1 MYCGVCGSQVP
12 DGAAHCPNCGS
23 KIAAKA
29 VQQPV
34 AQEPISAPKIQMDP
48 IPAPNIPTDPI
59 PAPNIPVESI
69 AANVTSEPFVPAAE
83 DVEDAAGAAAQEAAA
98 RAAQEAAA
106 RVAQERAAQEAAA
119 RAAQEAAAKAAQ
131 EAAAKAAQE
140 RAAQEAAAK
149 AAAEEA
155 QRLEAQ
161 RAAEEAAARE
171 QAAREQAA
179 LEKAAAEAA
188 AQQAAAKA
196 AAAEAQKAAA
206 EAAAK
211 AAADRAAQQA
221 AAAAAVQAAQKAA
234 APQAP
239 ATPQATPQATA
250 APQAA
255 QPQGKTSLPQYQMI
269 NGHYVLVPQQLQQI
283 QQTQQAQPGVPVPPV
298 APGAAPTKSQPDAA
312 SVLSVIALICAILA
326 IGGSI
331 WTFFRN
337 LGDDKFIVYN
347 LLSTISMELYI
358 LIGICVFTAT
368 KKVKRDYAAPSM
380 AVSYTLISMPLL
392 IDLMT
397 RPTSY
402 LRYIPDTFE
411 KWATRLTPIFL
422 IIGLLLIIACAS
434 TMFAPKLNA
443 ANYAQ
448 KALNAKF
455 LSGFCGLV
463 TLAAALSVGYY
474 ALWDGTLHPLFK
486 NFDRYSKIDYWWLS
500 FGTATFYYLAM
511 IFGWLAVIAA
521 GFTYRKKLTSR

>member
-1 MYCGVCGSQVP
+1 
-12 DGAAHCPNCGS
+12 
-23 KIAAKA
+23 
-29 VQQPV
+29 
-34 AQEPISAPKIQMDP
+34 
-48 IPAPNIPTDPI
+48 
-59 PAPNIPVESI
+59 
-69 AANVTSEPFVPAAE
+69 
-83 DVEDAAGAAAQEAAA
+83 
-98 RAAQEAAA
+98 
-106 RVAQERAAQEAAA
+106 
-119 RAAQEAAAKAAQ
+119 
-131 EAAAKAAQE
+131 
-140 RAAQEAAAK
+140 
-149 AAAEEA
+149 
-155 QRLEAQ
+155 
-161 RAAEEAAARE
+161 
-171 QAAREQAA
+171 
-179 LEKAAAEAA
+179 
-188 AQQAAAKA
+188 
-196 AAAEAQKAAA
+196 
-206 EAAAK
+206 
-211 AAADRAAQQA
+211 
-221 AAAAAVQAAQKAA
+221 AAAVQAAQQAA

-239 ATPQATPQATA
+239 AQAPQA

-255 QPQGKTSLPQYQMI
+255 QPQGKTALPQYQMI

-283 QQTQQAQPGVPVPPV
+283 QQTPQAQPGVPVPPV
-298 APGAAPTKSQPDAA
+298 APGAAPTKAKTDAA
-312 SVLSVIALICAILA
+312 SILSAIALISAILA
-326 IGGSI
+326 VGGSV
-331 WTFFRN
+331 WNYFRN
-337 LGDDKFIVYN
+337 LGDGKFIVYN

-358 LIGICVFTAT
+358 LVGICVFMAT

-463 TLAAALSVGYY
+463 TLAAVLSVGYY

-486 NFDRYSKIDYWWLS
+486 DFDRYSKIDFWWLS

>member
-1 MYCGVCGSQVP
+1 
-12 DGAAHCPNCGS
+12 
-23 KIAAKA
+23 

-34 AQEPISAPKIQMDP
+34 AQEPIPAPKIQMDP

-59 PAPNIPVESI
+59 PAPNIPVEAI
-69 AANVTSEPFVPAAE
+69 PAPNVTSEPFVPAVTDTE
-83 DVEDAAGAAAQEAAA
+83 DEEDAAGAAAQEAAA

-106 RVAQERAAQEAAA
+106 RVAQE
-119 RAAQEAAAKAAQ
+119 KAA
-131 EAAAKAAQE
+131 

-155 QRLEAQ
+155 ERIAAQ
-161 RAAEEAAARE
+161 RAAAEAAARE

-179 LEKAAAEAA
+179 REKAAQEAA

-196 AAAEAQKAAA
+196 AAEAAAQKAAA

-211 AAADRAAQQA
+211 AAADKAAQQA
-221 AAAAAVQAAQKAA
+221 AAAAAVQAAQQAA

-239 ATPQATPQATA
+239 AQAPQATA
-250 APQAA
+250 APQTGNAA
-255 QPQGKTSLPQYQMI
+255 MPQYQMI
-269 NGHYVLVPQQLQQI
+269 NGHYVLVPKQLQQV
-283 QQTQQAQPGVPVPPV
+283 QQTPQAGVPVPPV
-298 APGAAPTKSQPDAA
+298 APGAAPQRLKADVA
-312 SVLSVIALICAILA
+312 SVLSVIALICAMVA

-521 GFTYRKKLTSR
+521 GFTYRKKLTAR